1 MDNILTNVMAEEV
14 AKAIHMSPVTAEHAF
29 YAIAKLP
36 RVRWIKNA
44 GVKKIGVITLQG
56 ERKGEKNDH

>member
-1 MDNILTNVMAEEV
+1 MAEEV